1 MKKILIFYASYGGGH
16 LSAAKSIQECLETSY
31 TNIQI
36 EVIDCIKYINRMLN
50 KVTTGAYNEMAKDVP
65 NLWGK
70 VYAGSQKGILSNVSK
85 ETNKLMARKLFKL
98 IIEYKPDLII
108 STHPFSSQMV
118 SYLKKKGHLDCELAT
133 ILTDFSMH
141 TQWLIGNEYG
151 DYFFVANDKMKEQL
165 INYGVKREKI
175 HVTGI
180 PLSSKFKRKIDNKE
194 TYRMFNLNPERKTI
208 LFFGGGEFGLGK
220 ERTVQIL
227 DSLIRNVPDY
237 QIVAISGKNEKMKK
251 KFEEINVK
259 GTQSVIDFCLNT
271 KKRLLHV
278 STISVSGNGEKE
290 ETVIE
295 TPENINDKKIFKESD
310 IYVGQNIKGVYST
323 TKFRAEL
330 LVLEA
335 ISSKGLDAQILRLGN
350 ITNRYSDGVFQMNT
364 DENAFAKRI
373 KSFIEIGAFPNYLLP
388 HSIELTPVDLA
399 AEAIVK
405 AANYTS
411 YCNVLHIYN
420 NNLLPIKLFI
430 ETLSELGINLLPV
443 PEKMMTDIITGI
455 LADNN
460 RKDILSGI
468 IYDLNENKQLVYTSR
483 IRLNSSFTESFLE
496 RIKFNW
502 KSIDKDYIIRYINY
516 LRKIKFIK

>member
-70 VYAGSQKGILSNVSK
+70 VYAGSQKGILSSVSK

-118 SYLKKKGHLDCELAT
+118 SYLKRKGHLDCELAT

-251 KFEEINVK
+251 KFEEIVSHENVEDRVRILGFTDK
-259 GTQSVIDFCLNT
+259 VPELMKISNIVVTKPGGLTTSESLASGLPILVISPIPGQEEENLDFLTNCGAALRTT
-271 KKRLLHV
+271 KKYSLPVLLKVLIDDPSRLDNLR
-278 STISVSGNGEKE
+278 K
-290 ETVIE
+290 
-295 TPENINDKKIFKESD
+295 
-310 IYVGQNIKGVYST
+310 NIKSIR
-323 TKFRAEL
+323 KFDSAVNISN
-330 LVLEA
+330 LV
-335 ISSKGLDAQILRLGN
+335 
-350 ITNRYSDGVFQMNT
+350 V
-364 DENAFAKRI
+364 
-373 KSFIEIGAFPNYLLP
+373 
-388 HSIELTPVDLA
+388 
-399 AEAIVK
+399 
-405 AANYTS
+405 
-411 YCNVLHIYN
+411 
-420 NNLLPIKLFI
+420 
-430 ETLSELGINLLPV
+430 
-443 PEKMMTDIITGI
+443 
-455 LADNN
+455 
-460 RKDILSGI
+460 DILT
-468 IYDLNENKQLVYTSR
+468 DNE
-483 IRLNSSFTESFLE
+483 
-496 RIKFNW
+496 
-502 KSIDKDYIIRYINY
+502 
-516 LRKIKFIK
+516 

>member
-70 VYAGSQKGILSNVSK
+70 VYAGSQKGILSSVSK

-118 SYLKKKGHLDCELAT
+118 SYLKRKGHLDCELAT

-220 ERTVQIL
+220 TQTFNIFKSFVECPENI
-227 DSLIRNVPDY
+227 
-237 QIVAISGKNEKMKK
+237 QIVAISGKNQKMKESFENLVTDLGKQDSVKILEFTDKVPQLMSISDLVVTKPGGLTTTESLASGLPIVVINPIPGQEEENAAYLEKNKVAIWIK
-251 KFEEINVK
+251 K
-259 GTQSVIDFCLNT
+259 GD
-271 KKRLLHV
+271 
-278 STISVSGNGEKE
+278 
-290 ETVIE
+290 
-295 TPENINDKKIFKESD
+295 NIKKILNELFYNPDKMQEMKIRARLISKK
-310 IYVGQNIKGVYST
+310 NST
-323 TKFRAEL
+323 
-330 LVLEA
+330 
-335 ISSKGLDAQILRLGN
+335 
-350 ITNRYSDGVFQMNT
+350 
-364 DENAFAKRI
+364 
-373 KSFIEIGAFPNYLLP
+373 
-388 HSIELTPVDLA
+388 
-399 AEAIVK
+399 
-405 AANYTS
+405 
-411 YCNVLHIYN
+411 
-420 NNLLPIKLFI
+420 
-430 ETLSELGINLLPV
+430 
-443 PEKMMTDIITGI
+443 
-455 LADNN
+455 
-460 RKDILSGI
+460 KDIC
-468 IYDLNENKQLVYTSR
+468 
-483 IRLNSSFTESFLE
+483 
-496 RIKFNW
+496 
-502 KSIDKDYIIRYINY
+502 
-516 LRKIKFIK
+516 KILLG